1 MILDLLRVA
10 GYVVA
15 IGIIVAPIMIIAN
28 LLRK

>member
-10 GYVVA
+10 GWVFA
-15 IGIIVAPIMIIAN
+15 IGIMVAPAMIIAN